1 MVKACL
7 ARTNNFDNKIYK
19 TLLFDYRH
27 IFMWK
32 MRRVFGCVVYK
43 AMLRYFKSDA
53 KTLVFYA
60 FGIVILKIY
69 ILANNNRQIEWAAN

>member
-1 MVKACL
+1 
-7 ARTNNFDNKIYK
+7 
-19 TLLFDYRH
+19 
-27 IFMWK
+27 MWK